1 MPFFLIN
8 ITKVIY
14 IILFKSWLQI
24 LFGIKIQNQIYL
36 LLRQKVFPNQLFL
49 LSNPLFNDK
58 EIIIKKSC
66 INGNLNKLLNISYEN
81 EKFTKNIEFSV
92 IKIKNN
98 QKNLNSLLL
107 LLLYLFKFYLIF
119 NFQL

>member
-1 MPFFLIN
+1 M
-8 ITKVIY
+8 TT
-14 IILFKSWLQI
+14 I
-24 LFGIKIQNQIYL
+24 LFGIKDTKSNL
-36 LLRQKVFPNQLFL
+36 SFTKAKVFPNQLFL

-92 IKIKNN
+92 VKIKIN
-98 QKNLNSLLL
+98 QKSLNSLLL
-107 LLLYLFKFYLIF
+107 LLLLLLPLLNLLIKT
-119 NFQL
+119 